1 MRNVHRIVGIAML
14 LAFLGTGLYMDRMY
28 DHLRGMSDA
37 RRMLFR
43 SDHIYLLLAAVL
55 NLALGIYATPR
66 LRVVSRMLQTIGSI
80 AIIAA
85 PFLFL
90 AAFFT
95 EPWMANL
102 ARPWT
107 RPAIYAVFSGGLAH
121 LLASYEV
128 VHSR

>member
-14 LAFLGTGLYMDRMY
+14 LTFLGTGLYMDRMY

-55 NLALGIYATPR
+55 NIALGIYATPR
-66 LRVVSRMLQTIGSI
+66 VRVVSRMLQTIGSI

-107 RPAIYAVFSGGLAH
+107 RPA
-121 LLASYEV
+121 
-128 VHSR
+128 